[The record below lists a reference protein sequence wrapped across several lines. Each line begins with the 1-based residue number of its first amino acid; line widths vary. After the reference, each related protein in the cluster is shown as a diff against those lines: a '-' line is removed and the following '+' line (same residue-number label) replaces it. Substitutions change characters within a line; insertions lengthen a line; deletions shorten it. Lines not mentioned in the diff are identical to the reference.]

1 MKSAVTYLH
10 KQALRWLVANRPEDV
25 RELMEGESSYTLPHS
40 IGISEASREESR
52 AWVMAIYHVRYAAQ
66 FGLSQQR
73 VIKDTYVHS
82 SYSAEFEHWLELGAP
97 GISAEEL
104 AYYLNEVP
112 IHNYEQQSDQT
123 KA

>member
-1 MKSAVTYLH
+1 MKSAVTHLH
-10 KQALRWLVANRPEDV
+10 KQALRWLVANRPEDL

-73 VIKDTYVHS
+73 VIKGTYVHS
-82 SYSAEFEHWLELGAP
+82 SYSAEFEHWL
-97 GISAEEL
+97 
-104 AYYLNEVP
+104 
-112 IHNYEQQSDQT
+112 
-123 KA
+123 

>member
-1 MKSAVTYLH
+1 
-10 KQALRWLVANRPEDV
+10 
-25 RELMEGESSYTLPHS
+25 MEGESSYTLPHC
-40 IGISEASREESR
+40 IGISEASRKESR

-66 FGLSQQR
+66 FGLSQQS
-73 VIKDTYVHS
+73 VIKDTYVYS

-112 IHNYEQQSDQT
+112 IHNYDLQSDQT